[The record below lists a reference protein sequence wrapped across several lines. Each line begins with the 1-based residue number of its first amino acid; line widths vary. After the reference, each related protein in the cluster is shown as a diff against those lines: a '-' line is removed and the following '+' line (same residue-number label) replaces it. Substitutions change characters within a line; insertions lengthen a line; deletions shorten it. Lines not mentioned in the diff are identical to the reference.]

1 MNTLPSD
8 WCAPAQKE
16 RMNRTFPSQPQV
28 LPIVRPPPTLEKNEK
43 KIKDPIWGSS
53 ERVHNALERQV
64 SSQGA
69 KMVPLVSAHA
79 QQATPGKRD

>member
-16 RMNRTFPSQPQV
+16 RMNRTFPIQPQV
-28 LPIVRPPPTLEKNEK
+28 LPIVHPPPTLEKMK

-64 SSQGA
+64 SSQGV
-69 KMVPLVSAHA
+69 KMVPLASACA